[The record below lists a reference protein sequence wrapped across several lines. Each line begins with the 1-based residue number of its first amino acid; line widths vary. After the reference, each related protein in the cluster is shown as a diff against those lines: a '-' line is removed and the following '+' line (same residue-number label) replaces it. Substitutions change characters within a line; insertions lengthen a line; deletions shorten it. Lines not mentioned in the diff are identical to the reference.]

1 MSLDLHPILD
11 AGIRPKKNLWYAVAP
26 EGSEGPTPRVGAS
39 ANFVKVGKDVGKD
52 VGKVLLSAGAT
63 PDGPY
68 EDLYQLS
75 FRKGIVNCSL

>member
-26 EGSEGPTPRVGAS
+26 EGSKGPTPRVGAS
-39 ANFVKVGKDVGKD
+39 ANFIKVGKD

-68 EDLYQLS
+68 EDVYQLS